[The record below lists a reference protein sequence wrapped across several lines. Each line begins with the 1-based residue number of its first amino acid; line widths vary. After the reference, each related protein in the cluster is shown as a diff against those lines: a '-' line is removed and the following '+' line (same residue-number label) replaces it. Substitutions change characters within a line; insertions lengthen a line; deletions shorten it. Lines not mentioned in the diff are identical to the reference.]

1 MVQQQINLI
10 ARIERAI
17 AEPDPN
23 QVRVVRGLITLQD
36 SAVERFLRSQYR
48 NPDFLCGSSGAS
60 PAEVSPFA
68 SNLSEPETQIYC
80 SLYASSQQ
88 LLNLMP
94 VLDRL
99 LARRG
104 ELAPV
109 GQLPLA
115 SGERPIYPA
124 FNDSPVRRP
133 DLGRPAPPF
142 FAREPN
148 LPPTAPPII
157 GATAKK
163 PLAEYVPPTQPALVR
178 PQEAIATLQ
187 VAKQLVAQARGAFP
201 PATQFSDPT
210 AKVVENERY
219 TYDLEPEEPETYAKF
234 LSLPNTG
241 IFRVLPPQAYL
252 RPRDTLQN
260 RLQPSVAERYPFPLL
275 AEGNGEFT
283 PRLTLQAVNN
293 NFQLAPEGIN
303 YGFMVDLGDVPL
315 EKLDT
320 SLKAVS
326 PNIREF
332 FLNYQPPR
340 QLDALQVERRRFLT
354 GKLENFNQSEKI
366 LGQLPA
372 VVNHT
377 YLVRSL
383 QFQLPEIIVNGRPVS
398 GRERRYL
405 DQLLKI
411 QSSDI
416 IVAFRPVRRRSDGS
430 YTILWRVVNQ
440 LSDPQINDLEEYVK
454 LQ

>member
-1 MVQQQINLI
+1 
-10 ARIERAI
+10 
-17 AEPDPN
+17 
-23 QVRVVRGLITLQD
+23 
-36 SAVERFLRSQYR
+36 
-48 NPDFLCGSSGAS
+48 
-60 PAEVSPFA
+60 
-68 SNLSEPETQIYC
+68 
-80 SLYASSQQ
+80 
-88 LLNLMP
+88 
-94 VLDRL
+94 
-99 LARRG
+99 
-104 ELAPV
+104 
-109 GQLPLA
+109 
-115 SGERPIYPA
+115 
-124 FNDSPVRRP
+124 
-133 DLGRPAPPF
+133 
-142 FAREPN
+142 
-148 LPPTAPPII
+148 
-157 GATAKK
+157 
-163 PLAEYVPPTQPALVR
+163 
-178 PQEAIATLQ
+178 
-187 VAKQLVAQARGAFP
+187 
-201 PATQFSDPT
+201 
-210 AKVVENERY
+210 
-219 TYDLEPEEPETYAKF
+219 
-234 LSLPNTG
+234 
-241 IFRVLPPQAYL
+241 
-252 RPRDTLQN
+252 
-260 RLQPSVAERYPFPLL
+260 LQPSVAERYPFPLL